1 MTVASD
7 HRLVQPLPHVPFYCP
22 VPPAAHPAAGV
33 LNELTVDWM
42 FRQNLDTDEEQRAR
56 LAHCDF
62 GGLTAFTM
70 PYGRLAPLTLM
81 AKLHAVLFSLDD
93 GVCDEAR
100 PTAGELAREV
110 GLIMRAVEAP
120 GDPVPGESRHA
131 AVLRDLRIE
140 LERYATPRQI
150 RRWVDA
156 MRVYTSGLVWEA
168 ECRRSPGQPSL
179 NDYVTL
185 WMRAIGMAPSTAMM
199 EIVAGYSVPDEDLE
213 DPRVRALT
221 EITWTL
227 VSWDNDLYSRNKELL
242 RADDDLNLIDV
253 LCAELG
259 CGPAEAL
266 QYAVAMRDRVMVLFL
281 RLRDQVL
288 QDGGAELRRYVHDL
302 GQFVR
307 GHLDWAARCPRYRV
321 PAQVVTPLA
330 KPVGWWKHRPADDSA
345 DALPLPTISWWWD
358 HLVEERAPA
367 IQHAA

>member
-7 HRLVQPLPHVPFYCP
+7 HRLVQQLPHVPFYCP
-22 VPPAAHPAAGV
+22 VPAAAHPAAGV

-42 FRQNLDTDEEQRAR
+42 FRQHLDAEEEQRRR
-56 LAHCDF
+56 LALCDF
-62 GGLTAFTM
+62 GGLTAATM
-70 PYGRLAPLTLM
+70 PYGRLAPLALM
-81 AKLHAVLFSLDD
+81 AKFHAVLFSLDD

-100 PTAGELAREV
+100 PTAGQLARETAR
-110 GLIMRAVEAP
+110 IMRAVEAP
-120 GDPVPGESRHA
+120 GIRATGESRHA
-131 AVLRDLRIE
+131 AALRELRIE
-140 LERYATPRQI
+140 LETYATPRQL

-179 NDYVTL
+179 DDYVTL

-199 EIVAGYSVPDEDLE
+199 EIVAGYSVPDEDME

-242 RADDDLNLIDV
+242 RADDDLNLVDV
-253 LCAELG
+253 LCHELG
-259 CGPAEAL
+259 CGPAQAL
-266 QYAVAMRDRVMVLFL
+266 EQAVEMRDRVMVLFL

-288 QDGGAELRRYVHDL
+288 CEGGAEVRRYVHDL

-307 GHLDWAARCPRYRV
+307 GHLDWAARCPRYTV
-321 PAQVVTPLA
+321 PLPAGVVA
-330 KPVGWWKHRPADDSA
+330 KPVSWWKHRPADDSGEP
-345 DALPLPTISWWWD
+345 LPLPTISWWWD
-358 HLVEERAPA
+358 QLDSGGATLRS
-367 IQHAA
+367 AA